1 MATEGAAGDKM
12 GHTSVKTSGSS
23 GPSSAE
29 AVAPAG
35 LDAPKLKAILY
46 LSEGMVPEKDR
57 VLSLSGEL
65 VLKALGEGEVGGVE
79 SERRWSD

>member
-1 MATEGAAGDKM
+1 MTTAGPVVEGV

-35 LDAPKLKAILY
+35 LDAPKLKAILN
-46 LSEGMVPEKDR
+46 LSEWMVPEKDR

>member
-1 MATEGAAGDKM
+1 M
-12 GHTSVKTSGSS
+12 KTSGSS

-29 AVAPAG
+29 ATAPAG
-35 LDAPKLKAILY
+35 LDAPKLKAILS
-46 LSEGMVPEKDR
+46 LSEWKVPEIDR